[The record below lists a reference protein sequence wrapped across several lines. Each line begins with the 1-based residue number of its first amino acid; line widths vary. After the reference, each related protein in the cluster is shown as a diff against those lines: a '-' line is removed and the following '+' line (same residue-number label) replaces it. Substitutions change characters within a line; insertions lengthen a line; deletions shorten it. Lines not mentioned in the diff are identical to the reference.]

1 MKTVII
7 KIEKDSSLKLILD
20 FVKKLKLKAKVV
32 ESEKNKEQEEW
43 NSFSAKGLANAYGE
57 NEPDYTLNMV
67 KESNPAYKRKK

>member
-7 KIEKDSSLKLILD
+7 KIEKESSLKLILD

-43 NSFSAKGLANAYGE
+43 SSFSAKGLANAYGKD
-57 NEPDYTLNMV
+57 EPDYTLNMV
-67 KESNPAYKRKK
+67 KEPNPAYKRKK